1 MYSVTPEVVEEVR
14 RLKEQFLSMVAF
26 YKANGYDDH
35 KAEYF
40 SVHPKIT
47 AYKLL
52 LSQGLEPKEVVAFFK
67 ELDVVEGE

>member
-1 MYSVTPEVVEEVR
+1 
-14 RLKEQFLSMVAF
+14 MVAF

-40 SVHPKIT
+40 SAHPKIT

-67 ELDVVEGE
+67 ELDVVEE